1 MKSIIC
7 IVIVSLFS
15 VTITASRPKVGLVLS
30 GGGAKGA
37 AEVGILKVID
47 KARKYGLEIDYI
59 AGTSMGALIGGL
71 YAVGISP
78 DDIER
83 MMLTEK
89 WLSLYS
95 KDAVGY
101 FSKNYWRAPTGLVRD
116 DFLQNKLDSVF
127 SSYGCRF
134 FSDTII
140 PFNCVAVNINDMTE
154 VYLKEGV
161 IARSIVAS
169 MAYPGFLP
177 IQQDGMNLIDGGIL
191 NNLPVDVV
199 RRMGA
204 DIVIAIDLEQATKS
218 TRNFSLKGTLGI
230 GGIANWLVS
239 RPDVKKRNEN
249 IKDANVYIHPNLTA
263 FSIKDFESSKLIK
276 MIEIG
281 EQEGNKFWNILIN
294 LK

>member
-1 MKSIIC
+1 MKKAIC
-7 IVIVSLFS
+7 IILISLVS
-15 VTITASRPKVGLVLS
+15 VTIAASRPKVGLVLS

-37 AEVGILKVID
+37 AEVGVLKVID
-47 KARKYGLEIDYI
+47 KARKYGLKIDYI

-71 YAVGISP
+71 YAAGICP

-134 FSDTII
+134 FSDTLI

-161 IARSIVAS
+161 LARSIVAS

-199 RRMGA
+199 IRMGA
-204 DIVIAIDLEQATKS
+204 DIVIAIDLEQATNS

-230 GGIANWLVS
+230 GGFANWLVS
-239 RPDVKKRNEN
+239 RPDIKKRNDN
-249 IKDANVYIHPNLTA
+249 IREANVYIHPNLTA
-263 FSIKDFESSKLIK
+263 YSIKDFESSKLIK

>member
-1 MKSIIC
+1 MEKVIC
-7 IVIVSLFS
+7 IVIASLFS
-15 VTITASRPKVGLVLS
+15 VSITASRPKVGLVLG

-71 YAVGISP
+71 YAAGISP

-83 MMLTEK
+83 LMLTEK

-134 FSDTII
+134 FSDTLI

-161 IARSIVAS
+161 LARSIVAS

-191 NNLPVDVV
+191 NNLPVDVA

-230 GGIANWLVS
+230 GGFANWFVS
-239 RPDVKKRNEN
+239 RPDFKKRNEN
-249 IKDANVYIHPNLTA
+249 IKDANVYIHPVLTA
-263 FSIKDFESSKLIK
+263 FSIKDFDYSKLIR

>member
-1 MKSIIC
+1 MKKAIC
-7 IVIVSLFS
+7 IILVSLVS
-15 VTITASRPKVGLVLS
+15 VTIAASRPKVGLVLS

-37 AEVGILKVID
+37 AEVGVLKVID
-47 KARKYGLEIDYI
+47 KARKYGLKIDYI

-71 YAVGISP
+71 YAAGISP

-83 MMLTEK
+83 MMFTEK

-134 FSDTII
+134 FSDTLI

-161 IARSIVAS
+161 LARSIVAS

-204 DIVIAIDLEQATKS
+204 DIVIAIDLEQTTNS
-218 TRNFSLKGTLGI
+218 TRNFSLRGTVGI
-230 GGIANWLVS
+230 GGFANWLVS
-239 RPDVKKRNEN
+239 RPDIKKRNDN
-249 IKDANVYIHPNLTA
+249 IREANVYIHPNLA
-263 FSIKDFESSKLIK
+263 AYSIKDFESSKLIK

>member
-1 MKSIIC
+1 MKYVIC
-7 IVIVSLFS
+7 IVVASLFS
-15 VTITASRPKVGLVLS
+15 VTITTARPKVGLVLS

-71 YAVGISP
+71 YAAG
-78 DDIER
+78 ER

-134 FSDTII
+134 FSDTMI
-140 PFNCVAVNINDMTE
+140 PFNCVAVNINNMTE

-161 IARSIVAS
+161 LARSVVAS

-218 TRNFSLKGTLGI
+218 TRNFSLKGMLGI

-263 FSIKDFESSKLIK
+263 FSIKDFEYSKLIR

>member
-1 MKSIIC
+1 MKKVIC
-7 IVIVSLFS
+7 IVIASLFS
-15 VTITASRPKVGLVLS
+15 VSITASRPKVGLVLG

-71 YAVGISP
+71 YAAGISP

-83 MMLTEK
+83 LMLTEK

-127 SSYGCRF
+127 SSYGSRF
-134 FSDTII
+134 FSDTLI

-161 IARSIVAS
+161 LARSIVAS

-191 NNLPVDVV
+191 NNLPVDVA

-204 DIVIAIDLEQATKS
+204 DIVIAIDLEQTTKS

-230 GGIANWLVS
+230 GGFANWFVS
-239 RPDVKKRNEN
+239 RPDFKKRNEN
-249 IKDANVYIHPNLTA
+249 IKDANVYIHPVLTA
-263 FSIKDFESSKLIK
+263 FSIKDFDYSKLIR

-281 EQEGNKFWNILIN
+281 EQEGNKFWNVLIN

>member
-1 MKSIIC
+1 MKKAIC
-7 IVIVSLFS
+7 IILISLVS
-15 VTITASRPKVGLVLS
+15 VTIAASRPKVGLVLGS
-30 GGGAKGA
+30 GGAKGA
-37 AEVGILKVID
+37 AEVGVLKVID
-47 KARKYGLEIDYI
+47 KARKYGLKIDYI
-59 AGTSMGALIGGL
+59 AGTSIGALIGGL
-71 YAVGISP
+71 YAAGICP
-78 DDIER
+78 DDIEK
-83 MMLTEK
+83 MMFTEK

-134 FSDTII
+134 FSDTLI

-161 IARSIVAS
+161 LARSIVAS

-204 DIVIAIDLEQATKS
+204 DIVIAIDLEQTTNS

-230 GGIANWLVS
+230 GGFANWLVA
-239 RPDVKKRNEN
+239 RPDIKKRNDN
-249 IKDANVYIHPNLTA
+249 IREANVYIHPNLATY
-263 FSIKDFESSKLIK
+263 SIKDFESSKLIK

>member
-1 MKSIIC
+1 MEKVIC
-7 IVIVSLFS
+7 IVIASLFS
-15 VTITASRPKVGLVLS
+15 VSITASRPKVGLVLG

-71 YAVGISP
+71 YAAGISP

-83 MMLTEK
+83 LMLTEK

-134 FSDTII
+134 FSDTLI

-161 IARSIVAS
+161 LARSIVAS

-191 NNLPVDVV
+191 NNLPVDVA

-230 GGIANWLVS
+230 GGFANWFVS
-239 RPDVKKRNEN
+239 RPDFKKRNEN
-249 IKDANVYIHPNLTA
+249 IKDANVYIHPVLTA
-263 FSIKDFESSKLIK
+263 FSIKDFDYSKLIR

-281 EQEGNKFWNILIN
+281 EQEGNKFWNVLIN

>member
-1 MKSIIC
+1 MKKAIC
-7 IVIVSLFS
+7 IILVSLVS
-15 VTITASRPKVGLVLS
+15 VTIAASRPKVGLVLS

-37 AEVGILKVID
+37 AEVGVLKVID
-47 KARKYGLEIDYI
+47 KARKYGLKIDYI

-71 YAVGISP
+71 YAAGISP

-83 MMLTEK
+83 MMFTEK

-134 FSDTII
+134 FSDTLI

-161 IARSIVAS
+161 LARSIVAS

-204 DIVIAIDLEQATKS
+204 DIVIAIDLEQTTNS
-218 TRNFSLKGTLGI
+218 TRNFSLKGTFGI

-263 FSIKDFESSKLIK
+263 YSIKDFESSKLIK

-294 LK
+294 IK

>member
-1 MKSIIC
+1 MKKVIC
-7 IVIVSLFS
+7 IVIASLFS
-15 VTITASRPKVGLVLS
+15 ISITASRPKVGLVLG

-71 YAVGISP
+71 YAAGISP

-83 MMLTEK
+83 LMLTEK

-127 SSYGCRF
+127 SSYDCRF
-134 FSDTII
+134 FSDTLI

-161 IARSIVAS
+161 LARSIVAS

-191 NNLPVDVV
+191 NNLPVDVA

-204 DIVIAIDLEQATKS
+204 DIVIAIDLEQTTKS

-230 GGIANWLVS
+230 GGFANWFVS
-239 RPDVKKRNEN
+239 RPDFKKRNEN
-249 IKDANVYIHPNLTA
+249 IKDANVYIHPVLTA
-263 FSIKDFESSKLIK
+263 FSIKDFDYSKLIR

-281 EQEGNKFWNILIN
+281 EQEGNKFWNVLIN

>member
-1 MKSIIC
+1 
-7 IVIVSLFS
+7 
-15 VTITASRPKVGLVLS
+15 
-30 GGGAKGA
+30 
-37 AEVGILKVID
+37 
-47 KARKYGLEIDYI
+47 
-59 AGTSMGALIGGL
+59 MGALIGGL
-71 YAVGISP
+71 YAAGISP

>member
-1 MKSIIC
+1 MKKAIC
-7 IVIVSLFS
+7 IILVSLVS
-15 VTITASRPKVGLVLS
+15 VTIAASRPKVGLVLS

-37 AEVGILKVID
+37 AEVGVLKVID
-47 KARKYGLEIDYI
+47 KARKYGLKIDYI

-71 YAVGISP
+71 YAAGISP

-83 MMLTEK
+83 MMFTEK

-116 DFLQNKLDSVF
+116 DFLQNKLDSLF

-134 FSDTII
+134 FSDTLI

-161 IARSIVAS
+161 LARSIVAS

-204 DIVIAIDLEQATKS
+204 DIVIAIDLEQTTNS
-218 TRNFSLKGTLGI
+218 TRNFSLKGTFGI

-263 FSIKDFESSKLIK
+263 YSIKDFESSKLIK

-294 LK
+294 IK

>member
-1 MKSIIC
+1 MKQVIC
-7 IVIVSLFS
+7 IVIALLFS
-15 VTITASRPKVGLVLS
+15 VTITASRSKVGLVLS

-71 YAVGISP
+71 YAAGISP

-83 MMLTEK
+83 LMLTEK

-116 DFLQNKLDSVF
+116 VFLQNKLDSVF

-161 IARSIVAS
+161 LARSIVAS

-177 IQQDGMNLIDGGIL
+177 IQQDGMNLIDGGVL

-204 DIVIAIDLEQATKS
+204 DIVIAIDLEQTTRS
-218 TRNFSLKGTLGI
+218 TRNFSLKGALGI

>member
-1 MKSIIC
+1 MKKAIC
-7 IVIVSLFS
+7 IILISLVS
-15 VTITASRPKVGLVLS
+15 VTIAASRPKVGLVLS

-37 AEVGILKVID
+37 AEVGVLKVID
-47 KARKYGLEIDYI
+47 KARKYGLKIDYI

-71 YAVGISP
+71 YAAGICP

-83 MMLTEK
+83 MMLIEK

-134 FSDTII
+134 FSDTLI

-161 IARSIVAS
+161 LARSIVSS

-204 DIVIAIDLEQATKS
+204 DIVIAIDLEQT
-218 TRNFSLKGTLGI
+218 TN
-230 GGIANWLVS
+230 
-239 RPDVKKRNEN
+239 
-249 IKDANVYIHPNLTA
+249 
-263 FSIKDFESSKLIK
+263 SIFL
-276 MIEIG
+276 
-281 EQEGNKFWNILIN
+281 
-294 LK
+294 